1 MELNLV
7 LERPLWMVRRC
18 LLLVALPPATDAGLS
33 PATDAGLL
41 LTTDVGFRAIDAGLL
56 LATDAG
62 LLRDTCLGIA
72 CVPFFVNRM
81 TRSAKFT
88 AHTKHSVIADGV
100 QWCAPC
106 SRGSSPIFTC
116 VI

>member
-7 LERPLWMVRRC
+7 FERPLWMVRRC
-18 LLLVALPPATDAGLS
+18 LLLVALTPATDAGLSPATDAGLS

-41 LTTDVGFRAIDAGLL
+41 LTSDPGFRAIDAGLL

-88 AHTKHSVIADGV
+88 
-100 QWCAPC
+100 C
-106 SRGSSPIFTC
+106 SRGSSPIFT
-116 VI
+116 